1 MEIRRLFTIISS
13 TSRMKAFGKPIQS
26 TGIDFEGF
34 ISLNQ
39 SPFFTGM
46 SFLKPDSL
54 YGWV

>member
-34 ISLNQ
+34 IFFEPKPIP
-39 SPFFTGM
+39 SPE
-46 SFLKPDSL
+46 
-54 YGWV
+54 